1 MNAFF
6 KETTNNTNRFAA
18 LKECAPLV
26 QRGGNYFK
34 KDPFPQKEKVEPEKK
49 KKEFLLV
56 ESEFPV
62 FIAQPQQEKQSIK
75 KNVVSFIEKVKTVQ
89 KQTEITDEDLL
100 VKPGWVSLHQD
111 PQTRKIVWKHGP
123 LKTDISSWCFQP
135 DPEPQ
140 PIDVLNALVETHEKQ
155 IAYYDM
161 LWGEGAYEQH
171 YRSPYHDYEYFE
183 RLDELEEEMEEQ

>member
-6 KETTNNTNRFAA
+6 KENSNNTNRFAA

-26 QRGGNYFK
+26 QRGDNYFK
-34 KDPFPQKEKVEPEKK
+34 KDPFLQKEKVEPEKK
-49 KKEFLLV
+49 GKEFLLV

-62 FIAQPQQEKQSIK
+62 FIAQPQPQKQSINPPSEK
-75 KNVVSFIEKVKTVQ
+75 IGATFIEKVKAVQ
-89 KQTEITDEDLL
+89 KKTEITDEDHP
-100 VKPGWVSLHQD
+100 VKTGWVSLHQD

-135 DPEPQ
+135 EPEPQ

-161 LWGEGAYEQH
+161 LWGD
-171 YRSPYHDYEYFE
+171 RKSVV
-183 RLDELEEEMEEQ
+183 